1 MEELLV
7 LVNDNDEEI
16 GYEEKGETHA
26 KGKLHRAFS
35 LFIYNKFDGKML
47 IQKRAKGKYHSG
59 GLWTN
64 SCCSHPRKGES
75 LVEAVKRRTNEELG
89 LRLENN
95 DLIWSQ
101 LCELK
106 AFEYFHKFENCA
118 EYEIDHVFFL
128 PVDSDNITLDPD
140 KNEIEEVKWIYVAEL
155 QKWLDKQPGKFTV
168 WFPEAFKIVCD
179 NIRLDG
185 IGT

>member
-1 MEELLV
+1 MQFFAICDTIIFDYGCYPFIFISFFTVLL
-7 LVNDNDEEI
+7 LTKKIDN
-16 GYEEKGETHA
+16 
-26 KGKLHRAFS
+26 
-35 LFIYNKFDGKML
+35 
-47 IQKRAKGKYHSG
+47 
-59 GLWTN
+59 
-64 SCCSHPRKGES
+64 
-75 LVEAVKRRTNEELG
+75 
-89 LRLENN
+89 
-95 DLIWSQ
+95 
-101 LCELK
+101 
-106 AFEYFHKFENCA
+106 
-118 EYEIDHVFFL
+118 EIDHVFFL